1 MLYPDVTGKA
11 MLYPDVTSI
20 PMFYPI
26 ADVRL
31 KPLLVSITIL
41 YAIAFPKV

>member
-26 ADVRL
+26 VDVRL
-31 KPLLVSITIL
+31 KPLLVSTTIL
-41 YAIAFPKV
+41 YGIAFSNV

>member
-1 MLYPDVTGKA
+1 MLYPDVKGKT

-20 PMFYPI
+20 PMFYPTV
-26 ADVRL
+26 DVKL
-31 KPLLVSITIL
+31 KPLLISTTIL